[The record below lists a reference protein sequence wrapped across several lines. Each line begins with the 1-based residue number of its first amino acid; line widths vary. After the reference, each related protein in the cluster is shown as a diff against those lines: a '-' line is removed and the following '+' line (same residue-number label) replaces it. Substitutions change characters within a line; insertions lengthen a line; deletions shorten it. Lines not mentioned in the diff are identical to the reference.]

1 MITQTKNHNINVT
14 INQTNTD
21 NLSNLDTQITH
32 LNKELNQLK
41 KKNRRIIFF
50 SLLLC
55 TILSIVLTV
64 YLTGPLLVQ
73 NDKEFLD
80 KGRIIAEP
88 LRANIIDTTI
98 PWHLASDQT
107 IKVNIINSESV
118 SSHKINIIRDAILSK
133 QIVNINSDSQGG
145 SPDTVYYAG
154 WEAALVH
161 ASEKSTKFFIPTKF
175 SVTESSDD
183 IGNIT
188 IILSHL
194 KNEEGY
200 LGFTKLKIDND
211 QIVKATMTIYDI
223 DNLSDADLSTIT
235 KHEFGH
241 ALGLGHSASSNDL
254 MHDTIDTK
262 FNYISKC
269 DMKAVSE
276 LYDGKESTEI
286 VCGT

>member
-133 QIVNINSDSQGG
+133 QIVNINSDSQGE
-145 SPDTVYYAG
+145 SPDIVYYAG

-241 ALGLGHSASSNDL
+241 ALGLGHSASGNDL

-262 FNYISKC
+262 FSYISKC

>member
-1 MITQTKNHNINVT
+1 MITQTKNHDINVT

-32 LNKELNQLK
+32 LNKEINQLK
-41 KKNRRIIFF
+41 KKNRRIIFS

-80 KGRIIAEP
+80 KGRILVEP

-107 IKVNIINSESV
+107 MKVNIINSESV

-262 FNYISKC
+262 FSYISKC